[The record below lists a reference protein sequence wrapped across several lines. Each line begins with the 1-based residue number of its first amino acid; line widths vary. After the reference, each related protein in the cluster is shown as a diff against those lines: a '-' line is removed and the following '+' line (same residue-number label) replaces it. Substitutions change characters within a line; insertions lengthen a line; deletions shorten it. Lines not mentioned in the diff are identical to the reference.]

1 MTIDM
6 TQVIVALIGL
16 AGVVL
21 STVIIPLLRAKTTK
35 QNWENAMFW
44 VKLAVQSAEQI
55 IPPVLVNHF
64 VRADGDVLRI
74 DAFCRQIGMIGQ
86 IIAGNLLLFLNRGL
100 DFLNHQKD
108 ALLRILAR
116 FLRADF
122 LLPDILLEFQRA
134 QCRERLDDLGGGV
147 LRHKI

>member
-21 STVIIPLLRAKTTK
+21 STVIIPLVRAKTTK

-55 IPPVLVNHF
+55 YTGTGLGQKKKEYVEKFLKEHNIQLDPDQV
-64 VRADGDVLRI
+64 DVAI
-74 DAFCRQIGMIGQ
+74 EAAVKEI
-86 IIAGNLLLFLNRGL
+86 
-100 DFLNHQKD
+100 KD
-108 ALLRILAR
+108 AA
-116 FLRADF
+116 A
-122 LLPDILLEFQRA
+122 
-134 QCRERLDDLGGGV
+134 
-147 LRHKI
+147 